1 METKEVLE
9 IIEYLKKY
17 KTETN
22 TIEVKSAALGFPK
35 KCYDTFSSF
44 SNKRGGI
51 IIFGISEE
59 NNFEVEGVY
68 DLNDL
73 QKKITSL
80 CSDSMEPSIRAD
92 ILPIEYKN
100 KKILAVKIN
109 EIDQNKKPCYY
120 KPKGLKNGSYT
131 RVGDRDELMTDY
143 EIYAMQSYNDHI
155 FEDTRPTKKAT
166 IDDLNNEKLKNYID
180 NLKIDK
186 PHFAKN
192 DFIKCLKICGIIDN
206 SNNQIYPTL
215 AGTLIFGEYP
225 QTFYPQLFIACAVI
239 PGIELGDVGQNGER
253 FIDNRR
259 IEGTIEEML
268 DETINFLRRN
278 MKTSVIVNS
287 NGKRVDRIEYPLEAL
302 RKAIANALIHR
313 DYSVQTE
320 NAYISVYMYD
330 DRIEILNPGALYGT
344 NKLEKLGTAS
354 VMESR
359 NPTIVRILEEKGSV
373 IENRHSGIPTMKR
386 EMKKCGL
393 PEPKFYEERDS
404 FKVVFRNNNIMDR
417 HLQSGQV
424 SGQVGGQ
431 VSGQVNQ
438 IEKYK
443 KLVLEFCKSPKTT
456 NEIKRYLGIK
466 SRNYIREN
474 VIKPL
479 IENNLLDY
487 TNKNHINASNQKY
500 ITLEK

>member
-9 IIEYLKKY
+9 IIDYLKKY

-22 TIEVKSAALGFPK
+22 TIEAKSAALGFPK

-59 NNFEVEGVY
+59 QNFEIEGVY

-80 CSDSMEPSIRAD
+80 CSDSMEPAIRAD
-92 ILPIEYKN
+92 ILPIEYEN

-120 KPKGLKNGSYT
+120 KPRGLKNGSYT

-143 EIYAMQSYNDHI
+143 EIYALQSYNDHI
-155 FEDTRPTKKAT
+155 FEDTRPTKRAT
-166 IDDLNNEKLKNYID
+166 IDDLNKENLKNYID
-180 NLKIDK
+180 KLKMDR

-253 FIDNRR
+253 FIDNKR

-268 DETINFLRRN
+268 EETINFLRRN

-287 NGKRVDRIEYPLEAL
+287 NGRRTDRTEYPLEAL
-302 RKAIANALIHR
+302 REAIANALIHR
-313 DYSVQTE
+313 DYSTQTE

-330 DRIEILNPGALYGT
+330 NRIEILNPGTLYGT

-354 VMESR
+354 VMEAR

-386 EMKKCGL
+386 ETKKYGL
-393 PEPKFYEERDS
+393 PEPEFYEERDS
-404 FKVVFRNNNIMDR
+404 FKVVFRNNSIMDKDM
-417 HLQSGQV
+417 Q
-424 SGQVGGQ
+424 
-431 VSGQVNQ
+431 SGQVNQ

-456 NEIKRYLGIK
+456 NEIKKYLGIK

-479 IENNLLDY
+479 LESKLLGY

-500 ITLEK
+500 ITLKDY

>member
-1 METKEVLE
+1 
-9 IIEYLKKY
+9 
-17 KTETN
+17 
-22 TIEVKSAALGFPK
+22 
-35 KCYDTFSSF
+35 
-44 SNKRGGI
+44 
-51 IIFGISEE
+51 
-59 NNFEVEGVY
+59 
-68 DLNDL
+68 
-73 QKKITSL
+73 
-80 CSDSMEPSIRAD
+80 
-92 ILPIEYKN
+92 
-100 KKILAVKIN
+100 
-109 EIDQNKKPCYY
+109 
-120 KPKGLKNGSYT
+120 
-131 RVGDRDELMTDY
+131 
-143 EIYAMQSYNDHI
+143 
-155 FEDTRPTKKAT
+155 
-166 IDDLNNEKLKNYID
+166 
-180 NLKIDK
+180 
-186 PHFAKN
+186 
-192 DFIKCLKICGIIDN
+192 
-206 SNNQIYPTL
+206 
-215 AGTLIFGEYP
+215 
-225 QTFYPQLFIACAVI
+225 
-239 PGIELGDVGQNGER
+239 
-253 FIDNRR
+253 
-259 IEGTIEEML
+259 
-268 DETINFLRRN
+268 
-278 MKTSVIVNS
+278 
-287 NGKRVDRIEYPLEAL
+287 
-302 RKAIANALIHR
+302 
-313 DYSVQTE
+313 
-320 NAYISVYMYD
+320 MYD

-373 IENRHSGIPTMKR
+373 IENRYSGIPTMKR

>member
-225 QTFYPQLFIACAVI
+225 QTFYPQLFIASAVI

-302 RKAIANALIHR
+302 REAIANALIHR

-424 SGQVGGQ
+424 SGQV
-431 VSGQVNQ
+431 NQ

>member
-9 IIEYLKKY
+9 MIEYLKKY

-22 TIEVKSAALGFPK
+22 TIEAKSAALGFPK

-92 ILPIEYKN
+92 ILPIECEN
-100 KKILAVKIN
+100 KKILAVKLN

-120 KPKGLKNGSYT
+120 KPKGLKNGSYI

-143 EIYAMQSYNDHI
+143 EIYALQSYNDHI
-155 FEDTRPTKKAT
+155 FEDTRPAKRAT
-166 IDDLNNEKLKNYID
+166 INDLNKENLKNYID
-180 NLKIDK
+180 KLKIDR

-192 DFIKCLKICGIIDN
+192 NFIKCLKICGIIDN

-253 FIDNRR
+253 FIDNKR

-268 DETINFLRRN
+268 EETMNFLRRN

-287 NGKRVDRIEYPLEAL
+287 NGKRIDKTEYPLEAL
-302 RKAIANALIHR
+302 REAIANALIHR
-313 DYSVQTE
+313 DYSAQTE

-330 DRIEILNPGALYGT
+330 NRIEILNPGTLYGT

-354 VMESR
+354 IMEAR

-386 EMKKCGL
+386 EMKKYGL
-393 PEPKFYEERDS
+393 PEPEFYEERDS
-404 FKVVFRNNNIMDR
+404 FKVVFRNNIIMAKEIQD
-417 HLQSGQV
+417 
-424 SGQVGGQ
+424 GQ

-443 KLVLEFCKSPKTT
+443 KLVLEFCKSPKTAT
-456 NEIKRYLGIK
+456 EIKDYLGMSSK
-466 SRNYIREN
+466 NYVREK
-474 VIKPL
+474 VINPL
-479 IENNLLDY
+479 VKNNFLGY